1 MGRQREMFL
10 LLGLILLAC
19 VSALQQRDSYPIQQD
34 GVELGDAMRYLE
46 NIDSN
51 FYSQVRPRV
60 RRGLNEILKRAELG
74 LAELGD
80 IEHSLEENSR
90 PRWGKRSWRGG
101 NSQRWASPLPKG
113 IDLKMEALKI
123 KRSRQLDGRCKC
135 SPPHGKSIED

>member
-10 LLGLILLAC
+10 LLSLILLAS

-51 FYSQVRPRV
+51 FYSQVRP
-60 RRGLNEILKRAELG
+60 RAELG